1 MPGTTSGNRLNTK
14 SLRIFQACTFVVVY
28 EVVRV
33 SSFCFAFNGN
43 DITAFDSAI
52 CLGCLQESGR
62 LNVFPAKRF
71 TDSVMHFD
79 RLQGLARISARC
91 FIGVRPA
98 ARVVFFRRS
107 VT

>member
-1 MPGTTSGNRLNTK
+1 MKLSAFHLFVSRLTEMI
-14 SLRIFQACTFVVVY
+14 LLPLTPQFALVVC
-28 EVVRV
+28 E
-33 SSFCFAFNGN
+33 
-43 DITAFDSAI
+43 
-52 CLGCLQESGR
+52 ESGR

-91 FIGVRPA
+91 FISVRPA